1 MSSSA
6 SSGPITMTPHEQPN
20 GALGMVIVAGHVTV
34 EPQQRES
41 YLAGCVG
48 VVEQARGTAGCLDF
62 AITADLID
70 PGRVNIFER
79 WESQAAVE
87 AFRGG
92 DPSDEQG
99 AAMLSAS
106 VGEYDIADVRP
117 LFGEGRA

>member
-1 MSSSA
+1 
-6 SSGPITMTPHEQPN
+6 
-20 GALGMVIVAGHVTV
+20 MVIVAGHITV

-41 YLAGCVG
+41 YLAGCVSI
-48 VVEQARGTAGCLDF
+48 VEQARRAAGCLDV

-87 AFRGG
+87 TFRGG
-92 DPSDEQG
+92 GPSPSDDQR

-106 VGEYDIADVRP
+106 VAEYDIADVRP
-117 LFGEGRA
+117 LFGEGAA